1 MKSTYIDIVQQMD
14 KAYNDFGVLL
24 SRETRILDEFNLTAQ
39 QESILTYINQH
50 YHTTANEIAIDFN
63 ITKSAVSQVLSKLE
77 KKNMIKKTKNP
88 ANKREYYLELGP
100 EGNKYINYLDELIQ
114 QMTDQYYSKIPIEEL
129 VKMVATM
136 EKINSIIR
144 EEKAKS

>member
-1 MKSTYIDIVQQMD
+1 MKSTYLDIVQRMD
-14 KAYNDFGVLL
+14 KAYTDFGVLL

-39 QESILTYINQH
+39 QESILSYINTH
-50 YHTTANEIAIDFN
+50 HHTTANEIAADFN
-63 ITKSAVSQVLSKLE
+63 ITKSAVSQTLSKLE

-114 QMTDQYYSKIPIEEL
+114 QMTDKYYSKIPVEEL
-129 VKMVATM
+129 DEMVTTM